1 MISRRRILT
10 IAAGCAASTLLP
22 LRAQAE
28 NHAQELIQWRGVAL
42 GADASI
48 TLADHP
54 RADAI
59 IADALAEISRL
70 EAVFSL
76 HDTNSALVRLNRD
89 SRLDAPPF
97 ELLEC
102 LSLAGAVHDATDG
115 YFDPTIQPLWAMN
128 AQRHGAGSLYDA
140 SVEEQARGR
149 VGWSGLSFDA
159 SSIQLAAGMQ
169 LTLNGI
175 AQGYI
180 ADQVAALLRSNGLT
194 NILINTGEFYAQ
206 GGQPDGQPWPI
217 SLNDGQQVH
226 HEIVSLENR
235 ALASSAPRGI
245 TFDQAGQISHIID
258 PKSGQPVQSPW
269 TLISVLAPKAGLA
282 DALSTAFCLMD
293 AEQINASLQH
303 FTDVKIVYAG

>member
-1 MISRRRILT
+1 MMINRRRILK
-10 IAAGCAASTLLP
+10 IAAACAASTVLP
-22 LRAQAE
+22 LQSRAQG
-28 NHAQELIQWRGVAL
+28 LTQWRGVAL

-70 EAVFSL
+70 ESIFSL
-76 HDTNSALVRLNRD
+76 HQADSALVRLNREG
-89 SRLDAPPF
+89 RLDAPPF

-102 LSLAGAVHDATDG
+102 LSLAGAVHDATEG
-115 YFDPTIQPLWAMN
+115 YFDPTIQSLWAMN
-128 AQRHGAGSLYDA
+128 AERHGAGSVFDA
-140 SVEEQARGR
+140 AIEEQVRTR

-159 SSIQLAAGMQ
+159 SSIQLAPGMQ

-180 ADQVAALLRSNGLT
+180 ADRVAGLLRSDGLS
-194 NILINTGEFYAQ
+194 NILINTGEFYAN

-217 SLNDGQQVH
+217 SLDDGHRVH
-226 HEIVSLENR
+226 HEVVSLENR

-245 TFDQAGQISHIID
+245 TFDEAGRVSHIID
-258 PKSGQPVQSPW
+258 PKSGQPTQSPW
-269 TLISVLAPKAGLA
+269 TLISVMAPKAGLA

-293 AEQINASLQH
+293 ADQIDASLQH
-303 FTDVKIVYAG
+303 FPDVRIAYAA

>member
-10 IAAGCAASTLLP
+10 IAAACAASTVLP
-22 LRAQAE
+22 LQSRAQG
-28 NHAQELIQWRGVAL
+28 LTQWRGVAL

-70 EAVFSL
+70 ESVFSL
-76 HDTNSALVRLNRD
+76 HHTNSALVRLNRD
-89 SRLDAPPF
+89 GRLDAPPF

-102 LSLAGAVHDATDG
+102 LSLADAVHDATDG

-128 AQRHGAGSLYDA
+128 AQRHSARSTYDA
-140 SVEEQARGR
+140 DMDERVRART
-149 VGWSGLSFDA
+149 GWSWVSFDA
-159 SSIQLAAGMQ
+159 SSIQLAPGMQ

-180 ADQVAALLRSNGLT
+180 ADRVADLLRSDGLS
-194 NILINTGEFYAQ
+194 NILINTGEFHAN

-217 SLNDGQQVH
+217 SLDDGHRIH
-226 HEIVSLENR
+226 HEMVSLENG

-245 TFDQAGQISHIID
+245 TFDAAGQVSHIID
-258 PKSGQPVQSPW
+258 PKSGQPAQSPW
-269 TLISVLAPKAGLA
+269 TLISVLAPRAGLA
-282 DALSTAFCLMD
+282 DALSTAFCLMNAD
-293 AEQINASLQH
+293 QINTCLQR
-303 FTDVKIVYAG
+303 FPEVRLAYAA